1 MCPKRALFAGLFLET
16 VPDNWAMKNTP
27 ELPSTGA
34 ADPVTSMAQ
43 ACAQLDALTALLSK
57 TGAATVS
64 CAHVSA
70 LLEPLNERLQA
81 AHEQM
86 DSRAA

>member
-1 MCPKRALFAGLFLET
+1 MT
-16 VPDNWAMKNTP
+16 NTP
-27 ELPSTGA
+27 ELPLTGA
-34 ADPVTSMAQ
+34 AAPTTSMAQ

-57 TGAATVS
+57 AGPAMVS

-81 AHEQM
+81 AHE
-86 DSRAA
+86 SLGG

>member
-1 MCPKRALFAGLFLET
+1 MCPKRALFAGLFRET

-57 TGAATVS
+57 AGAAMVS

-81 AHEQM
+81 AQE
-86 DSRAA
+86 SLER

>member
-1 MCPKRALFAGLFLET
+1 MCSKRALFKGVCRGA
-16 VPDNWAMKNTP
+16 VPDNLAMKNTP
-27 ELPSTGA
+27 ESPSTGA

-43 ACAQLDALTALLSK
+43 ACAQLEALTVLLSK
-57 TGAATVS
+57 AGASTVN

-81 AHEQM
+81 AQE
-86 DSRAA
+86 RLA

>member
-1 MCPKRALFAGLFLET
+1 
-16 VPDNWAMKNTP
+16 
-27 ELPSTGA
+27 
-34 ADPVTSMAQ
+34 MAQ

-57 TGAATVS
+57 AGAAMVS

-81 AHEQM
+81 AQE
-86 DSRAA
+86 SLER

>member
-1 MCPKRALFAGLFLET
+1 MCPKRALFAGLFRET
-16 VPDNWAMKNTP
+16 VQDNWAMKNTP

-57 TGAATVS
+57 AGAAMVS

-81 AHEQM
+81 AQE
-86 DSRAA
+86 SLER

>member
-1 MCPKRALFAGLFLET
+1 
-16 VPDNWAMKNTP
+16 MKNTP
-27 ELPSTGA
+27 ELPSTGD

-57 TGAATVS
+57 AGAAMVS

-81 AHEQM
+81 AQESL
-86 DSRAA
+86 DR

>member
-57 TGAATVS
+57 AGAAMVS

-81 AHEQM
+81 AQE
-86 DSRAA
+86 SLER

>member
-1 MCPKRALFAGLFLET
+1 MCPKRALFAGLFRET

-43 ACAQLDALTALLSK
+43 ACAQLDALTVLLSK
-57 TGAATVS
+57 AGAAMVS

-81 AHEQM
+81 AQE
-86 DSRAA
+86 SLER

>member
-1 MCPKRALFAGLFLET
+1 MCPKRALFKGVFRGT

-57 TGAATVS
+57 AGAAMVS

-81 AHEQM
+81 AQE
-86 DSRAA
+86 SLER

>member
-1 MCPKRALFAGLFLET
+1 MCPKRAHFKGVFRGT

-27 ELPSTGA
+27 ESPSTGA

-57 TGAATVS
+57 AGAAMVS

-81 AHEQM
+81 AQE
-86 DSRAA
+86 SLER

>member
-1 MCPKRALFAGLFLET
+1 MCPKRAHLACVFGGN
-16 VPDNWAMKNTP
+16 VRDNRAMKNTP
-27 ELPSTGA
+27 NLPSTNT

-57 TGAATVS
+57 AGAAMVS

-81 AHEQM
+81 AQE
-86 DSRAA
+86 SLER

>member
-1 MCPKRALFAGLFLET
+1 MCPKRALFAGLFRET

-27 ELPSTGA
+27 ESPSTGA

-57 TGAATVS
+57 AGAAMVS

-81 AHEQM
+81 AQE
-86 DSRAA
+86 SLER

>member
-1 MCPKRALFAGLFLET
+1 MCPKRALFAGLFRET

-57 TGAATVS
+57 AGAAMVS

-81 AHEQM
+81 AQESL
-86 DSRAA
+86 DR

>member
-1 MCPKRALFAGLFLET
+1 MCPKRALFTGVFLGT

-34 ADPVTSMAQ
+34 VDPVTSMAQ

-57 TGAATVS
+57 AGAAMVS

-81 AHEQM
+81 AQESL
-86 DSRAA
+86 DR